1 MNSIRV
7 SEHFYSLQGEGKTAG
22 IPAIFIRLQA
32 CNLMCGGI
40 GTEKDGKLHNGATWR
55 CDTLDVWIKGTKY
68 SVQEFTDI
76 LLEEYS
82 IPLKQEC
89 HIVFTGG
96 EPLMQQKAI
105 IDIIN
110 LLKHA
115 GYHNYIEIE
124 TNGTIIPKPDLDSL
138 VDLYNV
144 SPKLA
149 NSGVEKNKRFKSKVL
164 NFFINKNSIFKFVIS
179 NEENWKEI
187 SLMMLPTKMIYLMP
201 NAEDKEELYSNHELV
216 SETCKREGVNFT
228 TRLQIVLWDKTTGV

>member
-1 MNSIRV
+1 MIRV
-7 SEHFYSLQGEGKTAG
+7 SEHFYSIQGEGKTAG

-55 CDTLDVWIKGTKY
+55 CDTLDVWVKGKKH
-68 SVQEFTDI
+68 SIEEFTDI
-76 LLEEYS
+76 LLEDYS
-82 IPLKQEC
+82 VPLKQGC

-105 IDIIN
+105 INVIN

-115 GYHNYIEIE
+115 GYHNFIEIE
-124 TNGTIIPKPDLDSL
+124 TNGTIIPKPHLDNL
-138 VDLYNV
+138 IDLYNV

-149 NSGVEKNKRFKSKVL
+149 NSGVEYNKRYKPEVL
-164 NFFINKNSIFKFVIS
+164 NWFGGKNSIYKFVLS
-179 NEENWKEI
+179 NEDNWKEI
-187 SLMMLPTKMIYLMP
+187 DKMCLNKKKIYLMP
-201 NAEDKEELYSNHELV
+201 NAEDIDELRSNQGLV
-216 SETCKREGVNFT
+216 SEICKREGVNFT